1 MLASL
6 FEGMLFGLPFVLVIG
21 PALFAI
27 LQTSMN
33 KGFYSGMQLAI
44 GISISDW
51 LLMLLCYYGLAQHM
65 QNPKFQMTLG
75 FIGSIFLLGYGL
87 YIFIKK
93 TPTITKKQEIKLNI
107 KWGSVFSEISKGFFL
122 NIMNPFLWVLWLTII
137 TTGTANKSRI
147 ESLLFILGIAAILF
161 ASDVLKSF
169 FANKIVKMLSPK
181 IIAKVNKMMGI
192 VLIICSVVL
201 FVRTIITIC

>member
-51 LLMLLCYYGLAQHM
+51 LLMLLCYYGLAQYM
-65 QNPKFQMTLG
+65 QNSKFQMSLG

-93 TPTITKKQEIKLNI
+93 TPTITKNKEIKLNI

-137 TTGTANKSRI
+137 TTGTANKNRI

-181 IIAKVNKMMGI
+181 IIAKINKMMGI
-192 VLIICSVVL
+192 VLIICSAVL
-201 FVRTIITIC
+201 FVRTLIIIC